1 MYVYICVYICIC
13 ICICICIYIL
23 YRYIYIYIYI
33 LGLVTQ
39 YMMDINVACTNGLV
53 YKYFDR
59 IKSADTYFR
68 PTNTAV
74 SANVR

>member
-1 MYVYICVYICIC
+1 MYVYICVYIYVYVYVY
-13 ICICICIYIL
+13 IYYIDT
-23 YRYIYIYIYI
+23 YIYIYIYIYI

>member
-1 MYVYICVYICIC
+1 MYVYICVYIYVYVYVYVY
-13 ICICICIYIL
+13 IY
-23 YRYIYIYIYI
+23 YIDTYIYIYI

>member
-1 MYVYICVYICIC
+1 MYVYICVYIHVYVYVYVY
-13 ICICICIYIL
+13 IYIL
-23 YRYIYIYIYI
+23 YRYIYIYI